1 MLNDER
7 VQKELDIRATL
18 SNFRAD
24 ENVPVD
30 EETQD
35 LSLYS
40 IRPYSH
46 VKIYRVA
53 SDLDITN
60 EIQLGRGLAVKHREV
75 SNDGNT
81 VVFITKE
88 ETQPK
93 WASPGRFRRIEYDLF
108 IIHVE
113 RDHGLVFIC
122 TSRRRELVY
131 RHLIAQYAGRAHDIL
146 PVDVINRVL
155 NDIEN
160 AEAFSVGMRNRMQG
174 SPESYRIMAGPNAD
188 KAIKPTDGRMYHRG
202 HAMFRGRQGGLDV
215 TVGLSSASKVW
226 SNA

>member
-18 SNFRAD
+18 SNFRAN